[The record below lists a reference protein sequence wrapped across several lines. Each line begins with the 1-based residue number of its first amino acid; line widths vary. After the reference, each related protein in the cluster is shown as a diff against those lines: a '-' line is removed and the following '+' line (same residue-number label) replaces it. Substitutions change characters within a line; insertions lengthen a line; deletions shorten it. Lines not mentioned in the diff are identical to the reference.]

1 MCCAVQLFSCTIVW
15 HADPCLMTEAHQMR
29 RDLACDWAVGLSVV
43 KRALG
48 PWGERERARLTGTDD
63 EPCLHILSHQCFSIV
78 AFSFRF

>member
-1 MCCAVQLFSCTIVW
+1 MCCAVQSFSCTIVW

-48 PWGERERARLTGTDD
+48 PWGDVSERGWLGRTMNPACTFF
-63 EPCLHILSHQCFSIV
+63 SHQCFSIV